1 MSVCGFLTGLSHLH
15 SGCPVEWAMQTTRW
29 CSLSSPQSSPQ
40 RLSQRLLSSS
50 LDICADSLS
59 GTARMD
65 INRGG
70 NLVCQNTSFTRSKR
84 TEPAHSY
91 QHHIQQK
98 EPEETSLSFFLCT
111 FKDIPSNGRGG
122 GLKSSV
128 ANADLKPSH
137 CSFQS
142 VSTNFDGGG
151 IAVYPGTQ
159 YGSFTLLE
167 CYLHVL
173 VETSTMWESRESS
186 LVHGIL
192 DFGGI
197 SSSALLPD
205 PTITASLQSVGVEKT
220 GDDTITFTAILSQS
234 ITGQLFLLVDN
245 TDTTLDPSQPCRIH
259 FSTPKLSKGPFFTP
273 TLDVSSCKC
282 VSGEKGVAGISCV
295 S

>member
-1 MSVCGFLTGLSHLH
+1 MMMFTEANLIQEETTVTETKNRGSGGSKLSSITQLSSGQPHSSRRMCVSTHAPSSQTVSHLH

-142 VSTNFDGGG
+142 VPTNFDGGG

-167 CYLHVL
+167 CCFEGCEARIGHRFHKLTTV
-173 VETSTMWESRESS
+173 TSDR
-186 LVHGIL
+186 I
-192 DFGGI
+192 
-197 SSSALLPD
+197 
-205 PTITASLQSVGVEKT
+205 
-220 GDDTITFTAILSQS
+220 DTD
-234 ITGQLFLLVDN
+234 QLCFHI
-245 TDTTLDPSQPCRIH
+245 R
-259 FSTPKLSKGPFFTP
+259 
-273 TLDVSSCKC
+273 
-282 VSGEKGVAGISCV
+282 
-295 S
+295 